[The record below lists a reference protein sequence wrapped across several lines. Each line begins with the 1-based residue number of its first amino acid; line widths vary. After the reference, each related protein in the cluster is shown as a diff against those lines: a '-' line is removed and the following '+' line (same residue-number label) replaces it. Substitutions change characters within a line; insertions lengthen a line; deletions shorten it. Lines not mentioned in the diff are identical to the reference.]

1 VLFRSVLSTTTQ
13 GLSYQW
19 YLNNTPI
26 QGANNDSLTV
36 QSNFSGV
43 YNLLV
48 TFAYGCAFS
57 NNIAG
62 LEESFDAYQI
72 FPNPAN
78 KTLQIQGSD
87 ELQTYF
93 QLLDVRGAV
102 VLTGFIN
109 KSHNTI
115 DIENIKNGT
124 YLLQLESAPTS
135 FFKVIIAH

>member
-1 VLFRSVLSTTTQ
+1 
-13 GLSYQW
+13 
-19 YLNNTPI
+19 
-26 QGANNDSLTV
+26 
-36 QSNFSGV
+36 
-43 YNLLV
+43 
-48 TFAYGCAFS
+48 CAFS

-62 LEESFDAYQI
+62 LEESFGANQI

-109 KSHNTI
+109 KSQNTI

-124 YLLQLESAPTS
+124 YLLQLESVPTS